1 MAVLARLAAG
11 IGFTE
16 TESRLASFILSH
28 ADEVTGMSID
38 VLAKESFTSSATVV
52 RLCKKV
58 GTQGYRD
65 MLVQLATDL
74 EHDRMSQNMVDAN
87 APFLEG
93 EGVPAI
99 IGNVAALYRRAVD
112 ECSQVIS
119 NSAVYGAARTLSKA
133 DRFFYL
139 AMGESAYI
147 TDCFACELAKIGILG
162 VSIERRGDWSTV
174 ASLIGPSDVVL
185 VVTYSGYLLQDASM
199 HATQL
204 QRYGCKTILVTAN
217 ADAAAQT
224 SGFDHRI
231 VIAGSERHLEGVSSF
246 YSQTA
251 IRYALDCLYGAV
263 FSFSY
268 RQSEQRREQVSRQ
281 IQGDVSGVGQ

>member
-11 IGFTE
+11 SGFTE

-112 ECSQVIS
+112 E
-119 NSAVYGAARTLSKA
+119 SA
-133 DRFFYL
+133 
-139 AMGESAYI
+139 E
-147 TDCFACELAKIGILG
+147 
-162 VSIERRGDWSTV
+162 
-174 ASLIGPSDVVL
+174 
-185 VVTYSGYLLQDASM
+185 
-199 HATQL
+199 
-204 QRYGCKTILVTAN
+204 
-217 ADAAAQT
+217 
-224 SGFDHRI
+224 
-231 VIAGSERHLEGVSSF
+231 
-246 YSQTA
+246 
-251 IRYALDCLYGAV
+251 
-263 FSFSY
+263 
-268 RQSEQRREQVSRQ
+268 
-281 IQGDVSGVGQ
+281 

>member
-1 MAVLARLAAG
+1 MAVLTRLTTGSGLTDA
-11 IGFTE
+11 
-16 TESRLASFILSH
+16 ESRLASYILDH
-28 ADEVTGMSID
+28 ADEVIGMSID

-58 GTQGYRD
+58 GAQGYRD
-65 MLVQLATDL
+65 LLVQLAADL

-93 EGVPAI
+93 EGIPEI

-112 ECSQVIS
+112 ECRQVIS
-119 NSAVYGAARTLSKA
+119 SSAVYGAARTLSKA

-174 ASLIGPSDVVL
+174 ASLIRPSDVVL
-185 VVTYSGYLLQDASM
+185 VVTYSGYLLGDASM

-204 QRYGCKTILVTAN
+204 QRHGCKTILITAN
-217 ADAAAQT
+217 AEAAFHAP
-224 SGFDHRI
+224 GFDHRI
-231 VIAGSERHLEGVSSF
+231 AIAGSEKHLEGVSSF

-268 RQSEQRREQVSRQ
+268 RQSEQRRELVSRQ
-281 IQGDVSGVGQ
+281 IQDDVSGTK